1 MRAQRAA
8 QQCDAELTVER
19 FKASDAQVQGLKDLL
34 GKGVNGF
41 AVSPIDPEGQA
52 SFLSDVSQKSKL
64 ITIDSDCAASNRAAF
79 IGTDNYLAGRR
90 CAELIRDA
98 IPDGGEIIISVG
110 SVTKENGRLRRQGL
124 VDDLLD
130 RPVDPNRPGDP
141 LDAPLTGKQ
150 YSVVATLIDDV
161 DPAKATSLAIDAIK
175 QHPDVKCL
183 VGLFGYSTPALLDA
197 LKQADKLGKIK
208 IVGFDNAEATLTGI
222 ENGTV
227 SATLVQDQYSM
238 GFDSVVFLCQ
248 LINGNQRA
256 TRGAAGILSL

>member
-1 MRAQRAA
+1 M
-8 QQCDAELTVER
+8 
-19 FKASDAQVQGLKDLL
+19 
-34 GKGVNGF
+34 
-41 AVSPIDPEGQA
+41 
-52 SFLSDVSQKSKL
+52 
-64 ITIDSDCAASNRAAF
+64 
-79 IGTDNYLAGRR
+79 
-90 CAELIRDA
+90 
-98 IPDGGEIIISVG
+98 
-110 SVTKENGRLRRQGL
+110 
-124 VDDLLD
+124 
-130 RPVDPNRPGDP
+130 
-141 LDAPLTGKQ
+141 
-150 YSVVATLIDDV
+150 VATLIDDV

-208 IVGFDNAEATLTGI
+208 IVGFDNAEATLAGI

-256 TRGAAGILSL
+256 QPVARQEFLACDSISNPQDVKLYRLQQQRQQSGTAN